1 MDTAYTGNQI
11 STRRKNLGMTQK
23 DLAEKLHVT
32 DKAVSKWERGV
43 NFPDLGLMESLAD
56 ALDTTPACLL
66 GLEDANRDEI
76 VSSMTQISGEQLE
89 DSLRDVKWFGWGSI
103 AAAALLTAAYF
114 LFGNDV
120 KRTQNAYL
128 ILHCVILAIAI
139 GGIYLL
145 VKYGQIRRF
154 EMMDIATLYT
164 SAIAIGVILG
174 IQFITGYSPNTI
186 LALCMISVAACNI
199 QLLFC
204 RIMEPPLAKAL
215 PLILG
220 AAFAG
225 WHIWRGSL
233 VITFVTPAVCCF
245 VVWII
250 YVLKSRKKEPVL

>member
-1 MDTAYTGNQI
+1 MDAKYTGNQI
-11 STRRKNLGMTQK
+11 AERRRALGLTQK
-23 DLAEKLHVT
+23 ALAEKLSVT
-32 DKAVSKWERGV
+32 DKAVSKWERGL
-43 NFPDLGLMESLAD
+43 NFPDLGLMESLAN
-56 ALDTTPACLL
+56 ALETTPAALL
-66 GLEDANRDEI
+66 GLEEASREEI
-76 VSSMTQISGEQLE
+76 VSSVTEISNEQLE
-89 DSLRDVKWFGWGSI
+89 DTLRDIKWLGWGSI

-139 GGIYLL
+139 SGICLL

-186 LALCMISVAACNI
+186 LALCMISIAACNI

-204 RIMEPPLAKAL
+204 RIMEPPLVKAL
-215 PLILG
+215 PMILG

-225 WHIWRGSL
+225 WHIWGGSL

-245 VVWII
+245 AVWVI
-250 YVLKSRKKEPVL
+250 YVLKNRKKEPVH